1 MELDGRPIQVET
13 RKAIALLAYLA
24 CADRPVERERLADL
38 LWPGSEQGRG
48 VLRRTL
54 AALSGAIGKEWLAAD
69 RQTIGLNWQQP
80 GLEVDIARFRR
91 NLEAAGALAPP
102 DRLALWAET
111 ADLYRGRFLQGFT
124 LADSPAYDYWQLWQA
139 EQLASE
145 VNRLYLQ
152 IVQSCQAQGAAQTA
166 VNYARRWVALEPL
179 HEPAQRQLI
188 RSLAAAGERAAA
200 LQQYQDYLRLLNEE
214 VGAVPQPETV
224 ALLNEI
230 ETAPLILTGSQS
242 SPPLPQP
249 LTPFVG
255 RQEELTAVTTLLA
268 DPTNR
273 LVVLHGP
280 TGVGKSRLALEA
292 VRQQVNQ
299 SSHLP
304 LWAALSQPLT
314 TEGLLSTLAALL
326 SVEWDG
332 RSTAAAQERLCR
344 KLNERPLLL
353 VLDGFTPF
361 SGDGRL
367 MGELMAG
374 APGLKLFVTIRER
387 PMWPAALFYVLNGFD
402 CLSAELISQ
411 SPLAQLFQQQARQG
425 QSDYELA
432 NDDWP
437 WLARLCQQV
446 GGNPACIE
454 QAATWLRL
462 LPLPEI
468 VRQIEQDPNFL
479 TASEASRLSGKCH

>member
-166 VNYARRWVALEPL
+166 VNYE
-179 HEPAQRQLI
+179 I
-188 RSLAAAGERAAA
+188 GRAH
-200 LQQYQDYLRLLNEE
+200 
-214 VGAVPQPETV
+214 V
-224 ALLNEI
+224 
-230 ETAPLILTGSQS
+230 
-242 SPPLPQP
+242 
-249 LTPFVG
+249 
-255 RQEELTAVTTLLA
+255 
-268 DPTNR
+268 
-273 LVVLHGP
+273 
-280 TGVGKSRLALEA
+280 
-292 VRQQVNQ
+292 
-299 SSHLP
+299 
-304 LWAALSQPLT
+304 
-314 TEGLLSTLAALL
+314 
-326 SVEWDG
+326 
-332 RSTAAAQERLCR
+332 
-344 KLNERPLLL
+344 
-353 VLDGFTPF
+353 
-361 SGDGRL
+361 
-367 MGELMAG
+367 
-374 APGLKLFVTIRER
+374 
-387 PMWPAALFYVLNGFD
+387 
-402 CLSAELISQ
+402 
-411 SPLAQLFQQQARQG
+411 
-425 QSDYELA
+425 
-432 NDDWP
+432 
-437 WLARLCQQV
+437 
-446 GGNPACIE
+446 
-454 QAATWLRL
+454 
-462 LPLPEI
+462 
-468 VRQIEQDPNFL
+468 
-479 TASEASRLSGKCH
+479 